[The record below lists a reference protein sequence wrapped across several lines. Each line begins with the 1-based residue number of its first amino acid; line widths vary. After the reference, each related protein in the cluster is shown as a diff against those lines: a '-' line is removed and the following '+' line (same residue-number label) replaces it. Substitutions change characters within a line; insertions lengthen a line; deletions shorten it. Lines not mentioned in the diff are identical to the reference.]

1 MPAHSLFPLRRSP
14 HFLPAPKQQ
23 VCMHAGIRCNAYKP
37 NSVLHPP
44 LPNHHSLLH
53 QTSAAISSV
62 GIPPQPH
69 PLHACTPHPPK
80 STPTILHQPKP
91 SQVVPVLHFRVF
103 YLLCFSAIWNHRHD
117 VVFRGLLP
125 SIGSC
130 FQRCV
135 SKAVLWAEILK
146 PEDRNVISSNS
157 QSYVMNLIIIL
168 QFNDKFRRG
177 SSPPPPPPSKKKK
190 PLPSIWQH
198 IRGITPIAKTISTPK
213 KKEGARR

>member
-14 HFLPAPKQQ
+14 HFLPAPKQL

-62 GIPPQPH
+62 GTPPQPH

-117 VVFRGLLP
+117 VVFRGLPP

-146 PEDRNVISSNS
+146 PGKPSVAVDV
-157 QSYVMNLIIIL
+157 QPH
-168 QFNDKFRRG
+168 RRRP
-177 SSPPPPPPSKKKK
+177 SHPTPPSTVAARAPLLPVHQSPHTKAGEVVRERDHTHGK
-190 PLPSIWQH
+190 PSPH
-198 IRGITPIAKTISTPK
+198 RK
-213 KKEGARR
+213 